1 MRQPIAVLIL
11 YLGVTTTWAQN
22 YPLSGTLAP
31 VYIDFRDYG
40 TNDLA
45 SFGARFVQLGL
56 ADLKSFNVRV
66 GPSPCR
72 GPNKAGQGGA
82 KTQEFERSGSSP
94 FYVVSGA
101 MAFDPFSSSVDL
113 HYQLSKG
120 CEAPLV
126 EDSRLVKEESLAS
139 ALTVGTD
146 RIRLR
151 LKEVAPTKP
160 FVVNI
165 VVVSKNERDLTEK
178 AAADDIASYLSAKL
192 EATRE
197 FQPIQSGDPAK
208 TGTADYSVHVDVS
221 SGRSSIDTTGTVW
234 AARNQQ
240 QVVTI
245 PPTSRPKNQGP
256 ELRAIS
262 DAALKALNDLRA
274 ASETGRSTAE
284 IGTAPPDVL
293 IADANRLLC
302 AEQTRTVTCQP
313 QPEAAVALLTKAP
326 KSDEITLLLGQA
338 ELRAGQTLVAA
349 RTLEELSMRTQG
361 AIKQGALRFA
371 GDAWLAAR
379 NYEHAAQ
386 LYASWLEHGSTDE
399 AAPAV
404 ELMRDRALRLA
415 HSNSAALE
423 ALIQA
428 VQRWPDREEFQI
440 ELTQLIGELH
450 PDELRSALPRIDAY
464 SNIAGLSNARAS
476 IRARISAQEA
486 SSNQFPDAERLLVE
500 AAALAPAQS
509 NVLRLQLAQVY
520 YDHARTLQASP
531 LATDLLNKAVAEVE
545 PLVDKRVLGA
555 DWLFL
560 SVNHSRSDD
569 NATVAK
575 LRKILNDN
583 PSDESS
589 LASVAYVCNEF
600 QFDFKCTLDSNEK
613 RLKVAAAQA
622 GPGLQLDLIESQV
635 LNGLLDQAAVG
646 LKSLLLDKGS
656 LGSQLTVALFYSYWT
671 ARVQGRETDAT
682 FAQWKE
688 TLDTLWPVRTDE
700 WSFDGAM
707 HFLNG
712 QTSLTDDIRKTLA
725 DMIAKMRM
733 PQFPPIPNAR

>member
-1 MRQPIAVLIL
+1 M
-11 YLGVTTTWAQN
+11 
-22 YPLSGTLAP
+22 
-31 VYIDFRDYG
+31 
-40 TNDLA
+40 
-45 SFGARFVQLGL
+45 
-56 ADLKSFNVRV
+56 
-66 GPSPCR
+66 
-72 GPNKAGQGGA
+72 
-82 KTQEFERSGSSP
+82 
-94 FYVVSGA
+94 VS
-101 MAFDPFSSSVDL
+101 DPFSSSVDL

-120 CEAPLV
+120 CEAPLL

-165 VVVSKNERDLTEK
+165 VVIAKNEKDLTEK
-178 AAADDIASYLSAKL
+178 VAADDIASYLSAKL

-197 FQPIQSGDPAK
+197 FQPIQSGDRSK

-221 SGRSSIDTTGTVW
+221 AGRSSIDTTGTVW

-240 QVVTI
+240 QAVTI

-262 DAALKALNDLRA
+262 DSALKALNDLRA

-302 AEQTRTVTCQP
+302 AETRTVACQP
-313 QPEAAVALLTKAP
+313 QPEAAIALLTKAP
-326 KSDEITLLLGQA
+326 KTDEITLLLGQA

-361 AIKQGALRFA
+361 AMRQGALRFA

-386 LYASWLEHGSTDE
+386 LYASWLDNGSTDE
-399 AAPAV
+399 ATPAV

-415 HSNSAALE
+415 HSNNASLA

-428 VQRWPDREEFQI
+428 VQRWPDRVEFQI

-450 PDELRSALPRIDAY
+450 PDELRSALPKIDEYA
-464 SNIAGLSNARAS
+464 NIAGLSNARAS
-476 IRARISAQEA
+476 VRARISAQEA

-500 AAALAPAQS
+500 AAALAPSQS

-520 YDHARTLQASP
+520 YDHARTLQAGP

-555 DWLFL
+555 DWLFQL
-560 SVNHSRSDD
+560 VNHSRSDD
-569 NATVAK
+569 NETVAK
-575 LRKILNDN
+575 LRKILDDN
-583 PSDESS
+583 PSDESA
-589 LASVAYVCNEF
+589 LTGVAYVCNEF
-600 QFDFKCTLDSNEK
+600 LFDFKCTLDSNQK
-613 RLKVAAAQA
+613 RLKLAAAQA
-622 GPGLQLDLIESQV
+622 GPGLQLDLIEAQV

-646 LKSLLLDKGS
+646 LKSLLLDKS
-656 LGSQLTVALFYSYWT
+656 TLSSQLTVALFYSYWT
-671 ARVQGRETDAT
+671 ARVQGRQGRETDAT
-682 FAQWKE
+682 FAQWSE
-688 TLDTLWPVRTDE
+688 TLDRSWRFRTNE
-700 WSFDGAM
+700 WSFYGAM
-707 HFLNG
+707 HFLNS
-712 QTSLTDDIRKTLA
+712 QTSLTEDIRKTLA
-725 DMIAKMRM
+725 DMIAKMQM
-733 PQFPPIPNAR
+733 PQFPPTPNAR